1 MLWMPILALCGVA
14 GVLVAGEFG
23 LLFGPGLA
31 SILFFAAIAL
41 GAPPAAAA
49 WVIAASLCAAAFAV
63 RRKFG
68 PLPGGPAQGS
78 WDWLLAGALALA
90 ACFVILDAQ
99 TAYGANPHGEWDA
112 SGIWNLRARFLAGGP
127 ETWRRAVSNE
137 PGSFLAEISHP
148 AYPLFLSSFVAMLW
162 AGGGTWAAAAPASVS
177 GLLAAGVLGALV
189 AGLRR
194 RSTLLAALAGLT
206 LAATSYFSS
215 QASAQYA
222 DMALAY
228 AFLAALALLDRG
240 GGRASLFACGFAAGL
255 APWIKNEGQPF
266 ALAALGVAAWRY
278 GRGAAWI
285 LAGATPGLAA
295 TAAVKLLSDGREA
308 MFPGTLG
315 EAVSKAADPARWMQV
330 LGGFGGAVMDAGPW
344 WAHPVVF
351 AAAVILAAGF
361 PPREELRRRLWLGAP
376 LAAVFAAEFGV
387 YLITTSD
394 LAWHLST
401 SVTRLFLPLWPAL
414 VWLLFSAVRAPAE
427 APPSAPAAGKR
438 GKRRALS

>member
-1 MLWMPILALCGVA
+1 MLWMLVLALCGAA

-49 WVIAASLCAAAFAV
+49 WAIAAALCAAAFTA
-63 RRKFG
+63 RRKLG
-68 PLPGGPAQGS
+68 ALRSAPAQGS

-90 ACFVILDAQ
+90 ACFVFLDAQ

-148 AYPLFLSSFVAMLW
+148 AYPLFLSSFVALLW
-162 AGGGTWAAAAPASVS
+162 AGGGTSAAAVPAAAG
-177 GLLAAGVLGALV
+177 GLFAAGVLGALV
-189 AGLRR
+189 ASLRR
-194 RSTLLAALAGLT
+194 RSTLLAAVAGLT

-222 DMALAY
+222 DLALAY
-228 AFLAALALLDRG
+228 AFLAALVLLDRG
-240 GGRASLFACGFAAGL
+240 GDRASLLACGFAIGL

-278 GRGAAWI
+278 GRGAAWM
-285 LAGATPGLAA
+285 LAGASPGLAA
-295 TAAVKLLSDGREA
+295 TAAVKILSDGREA
-308 MFPGTLG
+308 MFPGTAG
-315 EAVSKAADPARWMQV
+315 EALAKAADPSRWMQV
-330 LGGFGGAVMDAGPW
+330 LAGFGGAVADAGPW
-344 WAHPVVF
+344 WAHPAVF
-351 AAAVILAAGF
+351 AAAIVFAAGF
-361 PPREELRRRLWLGAP
+361 PPREEMRPRLWLGAP

-401 SVTRLFLPLWPAL
+401 SVTRLFLQLWPAVL
-414 VWLLFSAVRAPAE
+414 WWLFTMVRAPAE
-427 APPSAPAAGKR
+427 AAPPAPKAGKR
-438 GKRRALS
+438 GKRRGLS